1 MTPFEASGLLQEIVT
16 FAQEILCRPLGDLTV
31 RRQRCEALQGRLEAA
46 IAESR
51 GEGHLLDNGAPAL
64 LHAIDRVL
72 YRRHCYDEAGAA
84 VWEGVIGHLMP
95 IARTDS
101 GAILARAHDNTPER
115 ATR

>member
-16 FAQEILCRPLGDLTV
+16 FAQEILCRPLGDLTT

-46 IAESR
+46 IIDSAGIS
-51 GEGHLLDNGAPAL
+51 HLLDNGAPAL

-72 YRRHCYDEAGAA
+72 YRRHCYDEVGAA

-101 GAILARAHDNTPER
+101 GAILARARDNTPER
-115 ATR
+115 VMR